1 MAHLTSAS
9 SEGAEGHDVEER
21 DHQVPEHRGGR
32 QEDPEDD
39 HHEVPGETR
48 CQFDRQQLDVAIRDV
63 LAHQSL
69 RDGVSPDHGDHHAH
83 EEQADAVHRH
93 RALGLGLVDV
103 FREQAGGER
112 QERRHQQEKQVQPRE
127 DRGGAGEAVR
137 DHRVGQPGRSGGTPG
152 YVMWRIQITYSDS
165 EGQTTQTPFP

>member
-63 LAHQSL
+63 LAHQWLS
-69 RDGVSPDHGDHHAH
+69 RGRTAVAPARQSVITVWASQAAQGGPPD
-83 EEQADAVHRH
+83 
-93 RALGLGLVDV
+93 
-103 FREQAGGER
+103 
-112 QERRHQQEKQVQPRE
+112 
-127 DRGGAGEAVR
+127 
-137 DHRVGQPGRSGGTPG
+137 
-152 YVMWRIQITYSDS
+152 M
-165 EGQTTQTPFP
+165 